1 MSIPWEHEPQATS
14 VYTQRV
20 KEEIRELHHIFE
32 ESETAKI
39 ATNTLVEEI
48 LLSKLRYHN
57 TKTDVP
63 DFEREVPFDL
73 NKIIRAMVTAVIQ
86 TGYFAY
92 RIIEGSPKKRK
103 RSTDASTEDES
114 RKEKR
119 INKSKKG
126 GDDINES
133 REGKGAS
140 RKDTNKSR
148 EGDDAPQKDKGGR
161 ARKVGGRTSEDDTH
175 DIKEKRAGALTL
187 ENQQGSPTIEVA
199 HPLRTFPDILPDGT
213 LVARDNAE
221 HRLPGTKS
229 VEWNAVFF
237 RDPVFIKYKQYV
249 INSALRAAA
258 PNIAKLRDMIEN
270 FGDRDRHNSAHTG
283 FAVVN
288 PNLATMGS
296 GQTWFAGRDAQ
307 ADSSIAPYLARNMD
321 FKQIVEERSKT
332 IRMLGE
338 QTAISRQRLQTQTQN
353 PDAQPV
359 SHTEHIVTD
368 GYTFSQA
375 EPLHSLGNAQHHYDR
390 LETAILFSLGVPPQA
405 LGKNINSER
414 LASSNSLTQ
423 AALKVFNGTVRRF
436 KHAAQD
442 IIKRASTTDETY
454 IAFSTCVQAAELADL
469 VPYLKPGHAQH
480 LLACA
485 HHIPP
490 HWFDTESIVKVQQAR
505 VNTSKGVDTQ
515 KPGMVESGKSDEKKA
530 EKYQK
535 QNA

>member
-1 MSIPWEHEPQATS
+1 MATSIPWEHEPQATS

-20 KEEIRELHHIFE
+20 KEEIKELHRIFE
-32 ESETAKI
+32 DSETAKI

-48 LLSKLRYHN
+48 LLAKLRYHD

-92 RIIEGSPKKRK
+92 RITEGASKKRK
-103 RSTDASTEDES
+103 R
-114 RKEKR
+114 KE
-119 INKSKKG
+119 IETTQG
-126 GDDINES
+126 GEEERDQTQD
-133 REGKGAS
+133 
-140 RKDTNKSR
+140 
-148 EGDDAPQKDKGGR
+148 
-161 ARKVGGRTSEDDTH
+161 V
-175 DIKEKRAGALTL
+175 KRAGALTF
-187 ENQQGSPTIEVA
+187 EDQQGKPTIEVA

-237 RDPVFIKYKQYV
+237 RDPVFIKHKQYV

-258 PNIAKLRDMIEN
+258 PHIEKLRNMIEN
-270 FGDRDRHNSAHTG
+270 FNSRDGHNSAHAG

-338 QTAISRQRLQTQTQN
+338 QTAISRQHLQAQTQN
-353 PDAQPV
+353 QDVEPT

-442 IIKRASTTDETY
+442 IIKRASTTDTTY
-454 IAFSTCVQAAELADL
+454 IAFSTCVQAAELAEL
-469 VPYLKPGHAQH
+469 VPYLKPNHAQH

-490 HWFDTESIVKVQQAR
+490 HWFDTENIVKVQQAK
-505 VNTSKGVDTQ
+505 VSESKLV
-515 KPGMVESGKSDEKKA
+515 KSEAPELPGKA
-530 EKYQK
+530 EKRNADKYQK
-535 QNA
+535 QSA